1 MNIDVTLRFFSGID
15 KEINIKNYDPSMG
28 LTLSVSKGTRLK
40 KILKKLEMPKMSSN
54 AYFREGERMGL
65 WSKVRDGDDIS
76 VLRPS
81 GGG

>member
-15 KEINIKNYDPSMG
+15 KDLNIKDYDPSKG
-28 LTLSVSKGTRLK
+28 LTVTVPKGTRLK
-40 KILKKLEMPKMSSN
+40 KILKELKMPKMSSN
-54 AYFREGERMGL
+54 AYFKEGERMGL
-65 WSKVRDGDDIS
+65 WSKVHDGDDIS